1 MVDLHCT
8 LHTDKNQK
16 EITRHGSV
24 LFPVACY
31 EDDMACTGVPIHW
44 HDEFEYILAFNGT
57 IHLHVGTEPITLRQG
72 AGILINAGL
81 LHSVSHSLRKPSILR
96 SLVVHPDL
104 IAGSPQSCYWQE
116 LVLPFYGRENLPFLL
131 MEGNEP
137 WHATIAHLMMHA

>member
-72 AGILINAGL
+72 AGILINAGVCTL
-81 LHSVSHSLRKPSILR
+81 SRIPFTSRASCARSSSI
-96 SLVVHPDL
+96 P
-104 IAGSPQSCYWQE
+104 
-116 LVLPFYGRENLPFLL
+116 
-131 MEGNEP
+131 
-137 WHATIAHLMMHA
+137 T